1 MNVVTFSRSE
11 DHSGSSLGSNTA
23 HWVPRRRD
31 SSMYRASRRTGMYFH
46 WFGD

>member
-23 HWVPRRRD
+23 HCVPRRSD
-31 SSMYRASRRTGMYFH
+31 SSMYSASRRTGRYFH
-46 WFGD
+46 WFGA